1 MIESRIKKKARSYL
15 VTYNLILKEINSR
28 KKILIPEYS
37 LLDTK
42 IIPYKSLKLAHEFAY
57 QICHHS

>member
-28 KKILIPEYS
+28 KKILIP
-37 LLDTK
+37 DTRYL
-42 IIPYKSLKLAHEFAY
+42 ILK
-57 QICHHS
+57 